1 MSAGERIAGCIQEA
15 LFCEKPSV
23 PYLRVF
29 LPVSC
34 AYLLPAAGELPRL
47 AEDGCAV
54 RAENAVCHGNLLF
67 WAAVYNI

>member
-1 MSAGERIAGCIQEA
+1 MSAGEKIAGCIQEA
-15 LFCEKPSV
+15 LFREKPSV

-34 AYLLPAAGELPRL
+34 PAAGELPRL

-54 RAENAVCHGNLLF
+54 QAENAVCHGNLLF
-67 WAAVYNI
+67 GAAAYNI